1 MNSQQTKLLER
12 ITLEPGIMGG
22 RPTLRG
28 LRFPVGDVLELLAN
42 GLSEEEILSQ
52 HPVLE
57 KEDIQAALLFA
68 SIKLKKTTTI
78 HAV

>member
-1 MNSQQTKLLER
+1 
-12 ITLEPGIMGG
+12 MGG

-28 LRFPVGDVLELLAN
+28 LRFPVGDVLELLAS
-42 GLSEEEILSQ
+42 GLSEEEILIQ

-68 SIKLKKTTTI
+68 SIKFKKTATI
-78 HAV
+78 HAA